1 MLTVTG
7 NTKGFV
13 TALMVATSN
22 CSLYTKEHEAFGE
35 LAKKAFQKL
44 QDLLHDKVNIMV
56 IDHELII
63 NKTPM
68 RDRGIHE
75 INFIKRLKRK
85 GISRIDILQGVNMS
99 EIKQLIVELSEP
111 GKGLKT
117 YPHIKSGIV
126 DVNMSMPSDDEA
138 KEVYSAIENIDKI
151 KDVFKAASPFKKLNV
166 TGIEEVVVH
175 FIHNFK
181 REASIL
187 KYLSPVKSFDEYT
200 YTHASNVAVLSVFQA
215 QSLGIDGD
223 LLHELGIAALL
234 HDAGKMFISKEILE
248 KKGKLN
254 DKEFAEIHK
263 HTLHGARYLAKIE
276 DVPRLAPVVAF
287 EHHMKFDGSGY
298 PRLTLNGDNPKQHIY
313 SQIVAV
319 SDFFDALRSNR
330 PYRRGME
337 IPEIFVLMRR
347 CVGTDFNG
355 FLVDNFIKL
364 MQQALTN

>member
-1 MLTVTG
+1 
-7 NTKGFV
+7 
-13 TALMVATSN
+13 
-22 CSLYTKEHEAFGE
+22 
-35 LAKKAFQKL
+35 
-44 QDLLHDKVNIMV
+44 
-56 IDHELII
+56 
-63 NKTPM
+63 M

-75 INFIKRLKRK
+75 TNFIKRLKRK
-85 GISRIDILQGVNMS
+85 GISRIDILQGVNIS
-99 EIKQLIVELSEP
+99 EVKQLILELSEP

-117 YPHIKSGIV
+117 YPHIKSGTV
-126 DVNMSMPSDDEA
+126 DVSMNISSDAEA
-138 KEVYSAIENIDKI
+138 EENYSDIENVDKI
-151 KDVFKAASPFKKLNV
+151 KEVFKAASPFKKLNV
-166 TGIEEVVVH
+166 AGIEDVVLH

-181 REASIL
+181 KEASIL

-223 LLHELGIAALL
+223 LLHELGISALL

-248 KKGKLN
+248 KKGKLD
-254 DKEFAEIHK
+254 DKEFTEIHK

-276 DVPRLAPVVAF
+276 GVPQLAAVVAF

-298 PRLTLNGDNPKQHIY
+298 PRMTLNGDKPKQHIY

-337 IPEIFVLMRR
+337 IPEIFVLMRK
-347 CVGTDFNG
+347 CCGTDFNS

-364 MQQALTN
+364 MQQALSN

>member
-1 MLTVTG
+1 MLTATE

-35 LAKKAFQKL
+35 LAKKAFKKL

-75 INFIKRLKRK
+75 TNFIKRLKRK
-85 GISRIDILQGVNMS
+85 GISRIDILQGVNIS
-99 EIKQLIVELSEP
+99 EIKQLILELSEP

-117 YPHIKSGIV
+117 YPHIKSGTV
-126 DVNMSMPSDDEA
+126 DVNMSISSDGEDE
-138 KEVYSAIENIDKI
+138 EDYTDIENIDKI
-151 KDVFKAASPFKKLNV
+151 KEVFKAASPFKKLNV
-166 TGIEEVVVH
+166 AGIEDVVLH

-181 REASIL
+181 KEASIL

-223 LLHELGIAALL
+223 LLHELGISALL

-248 KKGKLN
+248 KKGKL
-254 DKEFAEIHK
+254 DDREFAEIHK
-263 HTLHGARYLAKIE
+263 HTLHGARYLSKIE
-276 DVPRLAPVVAF
+276 DVPRLAAVVAF

-298 PRLTLNGDNPKQHIY
+298 PRMTLNGDKPKQHIY

-337 IPEIFVLMRR
+337 IPEIFVLMRK
-347 CVGTDFNG
+347 CVGTDFNS

-364 MQQALTN
+364 MQQALSN